1 MKHRTA
7 LKCRLAVIRLAIISI
22 AFVLVAQVQAQQSG
36 TLLLRNVT
44 LIKPE
49 GDEDKVV
56 VNILIKDSKL
66 DVITEDLIP
75 LKDADESYDA
85 AEGVVLGELKLGQVA
100 NFIILAGDPRKN
112 VELLLDTKTHA
123 RFVIYRG
130 AVMKNTYA
138 TIFAETP
145 EEKERAARGWLAYSP
160 PPLAVPLNY
169 RDESR
174 WNRFDGKYVSGI
186 VIGAVV
192 LDRQRWTNQD
202 DASRSQ
208 VGDLSEYDGGEIRGL
223 RFGAAGTLN
232 FDTPW
237 IWTIAGA
244 THAFDQ
250 GFDTDTS
257 DDITLFDLRLDIPIW
272 ENVSFSVGKQKEPIS
287 MERIMSLVDS
297 PMQERAAVS
306 DTILPSRNTGVVLAG
321 NLFDSRVT
329 LAGGLFNDW
338 LDKDQP
344 SSPGDNSTQFVGRA
358 TWLPYVSENGSTL
371 LHLGAGL
378 RYSNFKEAGSLK
390 STPEFNQSPEF
401 LETDVLQSDDAYTYQ
416 AEASLRTGPFWLHGE
431 YIRAELEDALYNDPT
446 MSGYHLT
453 ASWLLSG
460 EVRPYNRRVGIF
472 GGVPISRSVNQNG
485 WGAWELATRFSHL
498 DLSEVPDVNGGMSG
512 EMDIWSA
519 GINWWASPYMN
530 INFNYRYI
538 TLDRYGVEGSSQ
550 GVVTRVVLLLE

>member
-1 MKHRTA
+1 
-7 LKCRLAVIRLAIISI
+7 
-22 AFVLVAQVQAQQSG
+22 
-36 TLLLRNVT
+36 
-44 LIKPE
+44 
-49 GDEDKVV
+49 
-56 VNILIKDSKL
+56 
-66 DVITEDLIP
+66 
-75 LKDADESYDA
+75 
-85 AEGVVLGELKLGQVA
+85 
-100 NFIILAGDPRKN
+100 
-112 VELLLDTKTHA
+112 
-123 RFVIYRG
+123 
-130 AVMKNTYA
+130 
-138 TIFAETP
+138 
-145 EEKERAARGWLAYSP
+145 
-160 PPLAVPLNY
+160 
-169 RDESR
+169 
-174 WNRFDGKYVSGI
+174 
-186 VIGAVV
+186 
-192 LDRQRWTNQD
+192 
-202 DASRSQ
+202 
-208 VGDLSEYDGGEIRGL
+208 
-223 RFGAAGTLN
+223 
-232 FDTPW
+232 
-237 IWTIAGA
+237 
-244 THAFDQ
+244 
-250 GFDTDTS
+250 
-257 DDITLFDLRLDIPIW
+257 
-272 ENVSFSVGKQKEPIS
+272 
-287 MERIMSLVDS
+287 
-297 PMQERAAVS
+297 MQERAAVS